1 MNAPVDVSFF
11 HRAAKPLTSYRPY
24 WAKRFGTAPFL
35 PMSRAEMDQL
45 GWDSCDVILVTGD
58 AYVDHPSFGMSVIG
72 RVLEAQGFR
81 VGIIAQ
87 PDWHSAEAFKALGR
101 PNLFWGVTAG
111 NMDSMINRYT
121 ADRKIRSDDAYTP
134 GDVGGK
140 RPDRA
145 AIVYSQRCR
154 EAYKDVPIVLGGIE
168 GSLRRIAHYDY
179 WSDKVRRSIV
189 VDSKCDILLYGNAER
204 ALVEVAHRLAAR
216 EPVENITDVRGTAF
230 FRRASEDGWF
240 ELDSTV
246 VDEPGVVEPHINPY
260 MTTSEQ
266 AEAQGQTC
274 SKEEGGGAA
283 AQDGTSVASV
293 QPVAAQPVAAQP
305 IAAQPIQFVPNPS
318 LRGRGKQPPRE
329 RTVLRLPSYEQ
340 VKSDPILYA
349 HANRVL
355 HLETNPGNA
364 RALVQAHGEGVTARD
379 VWLNPPPIPLT
390 TAEMDWV
397 FGLPYARSPHPSYA
411 DENGSHE
418 GATKIPA
425 WEMIRT
431 SVNIMRGCFG
441 GCTFCSITEHEGRII
456 QSRSEDSIIQE
467 VEDIR
472 DKVKGFT
479 GTISDLGGPT
489 ANMYRLGC
497 KSPEIEAACRK
508 PSCVFPGICQNL
520 HTDHGPLIKIYRR
533 ARNLPGIKKI
543 LIGSGLRYDL
553 AVKSPE
559 YVKELVQHHVGGY
572 LKIAPEH
579 TEAGPLSK
587 MMKPGIGSYDRFKQM
602 FEQFSEEAGKK
613 QYLIPYFIAAH
624 PGTSDEDMMNLAIWL
639 KKNGF
644 RADQVQTFYP
654 SPMATATAMYHSGR
668 NTLTK
673 VRRQMRDA
681 GEESVDIVRGEKRRR
696 LHKAF
701 LRYHDPNN
709 WPVLREALKAMGR
722 ADLIGNGKHHLIPTY
737 QPLVDG
743 GYQSARRK
751 NSTPGTGVASRAVV
765 SQQAKAHAIGK
776 AGGAGRSAAPGRMQ
790 EDSREPR
797 EDVRFRPAQPQPGRM
812 LTQHTG
818 LPPRAGTGATG
829 RAKGTAGGKPAK
841 GAASGKPQSGARR
854 PR

>member
-1 MNAPVDVSFF
+1 MNAPIDVSFF

-24 WAKRFGTAPFL
+24 WAKRFGPAPFL

-45 GWDSCDVILVTGD
+45 GWDSCDIILVTGD
-58 AYVDHPSFGMSVIG
+58 AYVDHPSFGMAVIG

-87 PDWHSAEAFKALGR
+87 PDWQSAEEFKKLGK

-134 GDVGGK
+134 GDVAGK

-204 ALVEVAHRLAAR
+204 ALVEVAHRIAAR
-216 EPVENITDVRGTAF
+216 EPVEKITDVRGTAF
-230 FRRASEDGWF
+230 FRRESEEGWF
-240 ELDSTV
+240 ELDSTE
-246 VDEPGVVEPHINPY
+246 VDEPGVVEAHINPY
-260 MTTSEQ
+260 QTTSEQ

-274 SKEEGGGAA
+274 SKEEGGEQPAA
-283 AQDGTSVASV
+283 MPSGE
-293 QPVAAQPVAAQP
+293 
-305 IAAQPIQFVPNPS
+305 QPIQFMPNPS
-318 LRGRGKQPPRE
+318 LRGKGKSKLPPRD
-329 RTVLRLPSYEQ
+329 RTVLRLPSYED

-397 FGLPYARSPHPSYA
+397 FGLPYARNPHPSYA
-411 DENGSHE
+411 DETGGHD

-467 VEDIR
+467 IEDIR

-520 HTDHGPLIKIYRR
+520 HTDHDPLIKIYRR
-533 ARNLPGIKKI
+533 ARKLPGIKKI

-579 TEAGPLSK
+579 TEAGPLNK
-587 MMKPGIGSYDRFKQM
+587 MMKPGIGSYDRFKQL
-602 FEQFSEEAGKK
+602 FEKFSEEAGKK

-639 KKNGF
+639 KRNGF

-673 VRRQMRDA
+673 VRREMRDA
-681 GEESVDIVRGEKRRR
+681 DEETVDIVRGEKRRR

-709 WPVLREALKAMGR
+709 WPMLREALKAMGR
-722 ADLIGNGKHHLIPTY
+722 SDLIGNGKQHLIPTF

-743 GYQSARRK
+743 GYQSARKK
-751 NSTPGTGVASRAVV
+751 NSTQGTGVGSRSVN
-765 SQQAKAHAIGK
+765 SQQAKAYTMGK
-776 AGGAGRSAAPGRMQ
+776 AAKPLGASASSKPQ
-790 EDSREPR
+790 KEKEV
-797 EDVRFRPAQPQPGRM
+797 DVRFAKPGQPAPGRM

-818 LPPRAGTGATG
+818 LPPRAGVG
-829 RAKGTAGGKPAK
+829 GGK
-841 GAASGKPQSGARR
+841 KPGG
-854 PR
+854 PRKPR

>member
-1 MNAPVDVSFF
+1 MSSFPDVSFF
-11 HRAAKPLTSYRPY
+11 PRAAKSLTSYRPY
-24 WAKRFGTAPFL
+24 WARRFGTAPFL
-35 PMSRAEMDQL
+35 PMSRTEMERL

-58 AYVDHPSFGMSVIG
+58 AYVDHPSFGMAVVG

-87 PDWHSAEAFKALGR
+87 PDWQSAEPFKALGK

-154 EAYKDVPIVLGGIE
+154 EAYPEVPIVLGGIE

-189 VDSKCDILLYGNAER
+189 VDSKCDLLLYGNAER
-204 ALVEVAHRLAAR
+204 ALVEVAHRIAAKV
-216 EPVENITDVRGTAF
+216 PVQDITDVRGTAF
-230 FRRASEDGWF
+230 VRRESPPGDDPWF
-240 ELDSTV
+240 EIDSTE
-246 VDEPGVVEPHINPY
+246 VDTPGHVEEHINPY

-266 AEAQGQTC
+266 AAAQGQSC
-274 SKEEGGGAA
+274 SKEEGEKAG
-283 AQDGTSVASV
+283 SEVAVLPAV
-293 QPVAAQPVAAQP
+293 QPITFMA
-305 IAAQPIQFVPNPS
+305 NPA
-318 LRGRGKQPPRE
+318 LQGRGSIKRLPRE
-329 RTVLRLPSYEQ
+329 RTVIRLPSFEQ
-340 VKSDPILYA
+340 VKSDPVLYA

-364 RALVQAHGEGVTARD
+364 RALVQAHGEGTTARD
-379 VWLNPPPIPLT
+379 VWINPPPIPLT
-390 TAEMDWV
+390 TAEMDYV
-397 FGLPYARSPHPSYA
+397 FGLHYARSPHPSYA
-411 DENGSHE
+411 DENGSHD

-425 WEMIRT
+425 WEMIRF

-479 GTISDLGGPT
+479 GVISDLGGPT
-489 ANMYRLGC
+489 ANMYRIGC

-508 PSCVFPGICQNL
+508 PSCVYPGICQNL
-520 HTDHGPLIKIYRR
+520 NTDHSALIKIYRR
-533 ARNLPGIKKI
+533 ARALKGVKKI

-579 TEAGPLSK
+579 TEGGPLSK

-602 FEQFSEEAGKK
+602 FEKYSEEAGKK

-654 SPMATATAMYHSGR
+654 SPMATATTMYHTGLNSLKGIH
-668 NTLTK
+668 
-673 VRRQMRDA
+673 RDDRA
-681 GEESVDIVRGEKRRR
+681 ESVDIVRGEKRRR

-709 WPVLREALKAMGR
+709 WPLLREALKAMGR
-722 ADLIGNGKHHLIPTY
+722 ADLIGNGKQHLIPTW
-737 QPLVDG
+737 QPMTDG

-751 NSTPGTGVASRAVV
+751 NSTPP
-765 SQQAKAHAIGK
+765 GK
-776 AGGAGRSAAPGRMQ
+776 TTATARVMGSAAGAPRSAATPPPKGRL
-790 EDSREPR
+790 
-797 EDVRFRPAQPQPGRM
+797 

-818 LPPRAGTGATG
+818 LPPRETGAPRKG
-829 RAKGTAGGKPAK
+829 RRG
-841 GAASGKPQSGARR
+841 
-854 PR
+854 

>member
-11 HRAAKPLTSYRPY
+11 ARAAKPLTSYRPY
-24 WAKRFGTAPFL
+24 WAKRFGTAKFL
-35 PMSRAEMDQL
+35 PTTRQEMEQL
-45 GWDSCDVILVTGD
+45 GWDSCDVVLVTGD
-58 AYVDHPSFGMSVIG
+58 AYVDHPSFGMAVIG
-72 RVLEAQGFR
+72 RVLEGQGFR

-87 PDWHSAEAFKALGR
+87 PDWQSAEAFKALGK

-134 GDVGGK
+134 GDIGGK

-154 EAYKDVPIVLGGIE
+154 EAFKDVPLVLGGIE

-230 FRRASEDGWF
+230 VRRASEDGWF
-240 ELDSTV
+240 EIDSTT
-246 VDEPGVVEPHINPY
+246 VDEPGRVEAHINPY
-260 MTTSEQ
+260 QTTSEQ
-266 AEAQGQTC
+266 AAAQGSSC
-274 SKEEGGGAA
+274 SKEDGEAA
-283 AQDGTSVASV
+283 APALPEIAGPSCGAGKNSPARRQYDSPLVAGV
-293 QPVAAQPVAAQP
+293 EEGDAV
-305 IAAQPIQFVPNPS
+305 QPIQFVANPL
-318 LRGRGKQPPRE
+318 LRSKLKVPPRDHS
-329 RTVLRLPSYEQ
+329 VIRLPSYEQ

-364 RALVQAHGEGVTARD
+364 RALVQAHGEGATARD
-379 VWLNPPPIPLT
+379 VWINPPPIPLT
-390 TAEMDWV
+390 TAEMDYV
-397 FGLPYARSPHPSYA
+397 FDLPYARSPHPRYA

-418 GATKIPA
+418 EATKIPA
-425 WEMIRT
+425 WEMIRF

-456 QSRSEDSIIQE
+456 QSRSEESIIQE
-467 VEDIR
+467 IEDIR
-472 DKVKGFT
+472 DKVAGFT

-497 KSPEIEAACRK
+497 RTPEIEAACRK

-520 HTDHGPLIKIYRR
+520 TTDHGPLINIYRR
-533 ARNLPGIKKI
+533 GRALKGIKKI

-579 TEAGPLSK
+579 TEQGPLNK
-587 MMKPGIGSYDRFKQM
+587 MMKPGIGSYDKFKKM
-602 FEQFSEEAGKK
+602 FEQYSEEAGKK
-613 QYLIPYFIAAH
+613 QFLIPYFIAAH

-639 KKNGF
+639 KKSGF

-668 NTLTK
+668 NTLK
-673 VRRQMRDA
+673 RVRRHMQ
-681 GEESVDIVRGEKRRR
+681 GEDESVDIVRGEKRRR

-709 WPVLREALKAMGR
+709 WPMLRDALKAMGR
-722 ADLIGNGKHHLIPTY
+722 ADLIGNGKHHLIPTF
-737 QPLVDG
+737 QPMTDG
-743 GYQSARRK
+743 TYQSARRK
-751 NSTPGTGVASRAVV
+751 NSTAP
-765 SQQAKAHAIGK
+765 GK
-776 AGGAGRSAAPGRMQ
+776 AMARPQATATGGRSAAT
-790 EDSREPR
+790 
-797 EDVRFRPAQPQPGRM
+797 PAKGQM

-818 LPPRAGTGATG
+818 LPPRAGTGVG
-829 RAKGTAGGKPAK
+829 VGAKAGKPSSSGRGRP
-841 GAASGKPQSGARR
+841 GATKRAPGR
-854 PR
+854 